1 MSAKLVENSD
11 PPPPLQLVEPRG
23 WPGQAGQSDLL
34 GGSQLTTGQ

>member
-1 MSAKLVENSD
+1 MSAKLVENSE
-11 PPPPLQLVEPRG
+11 PPLLQPVEPRG